1 MDCGKNV
8 WSRDRIVTKLK
19 QYGHISG
26 FAKYECQMSGHTI
39 FFAQDCHIIGFVS
52 V

>member
-1 MDCGKNV
+1 MDCENNV

-19 QYGHISG
+19 QYGHITE

-39 FFAQDCHIIGFVS
+39 LIAQDGHIIGFVL